1 MFIKKPF
8 AWTRNLISRPLVMLY
23 LCAAFAFLNFVVNGN
38 IYRLWNLNNEYQKM
52 LQRMEKNQ
60 KVIAQLNQDIAK
72 MKDPLYI
79 ERQAIEKLDLV
90 EENDLIFVF
99 PTEQIN

>member
-1 MFIKKPF
+1 
-8 AWTRNLISRPLVMLY
+8 MLY
-23 LCAAFAFLNFVVNGN
+23 VCGAFAFLNFIVNGN

-52 LQRMEKNQ
+52 LQRVEKNQ
-60 KVIAQLNQDIAK
+60 KVIARLDQDIAN

-99 PTEQIN
+99 PTEQTN

>member
-1 MFIKKPF
+1 
-8 AWTRNLISRPLVMLY
+8 MLY
-23 LCAAFAFLNFVVNGN
+23 VCGAFAFLNFIINGN

-52 LQRMEKNQ
+52 LQRVEKNQ
-60 KVIAQLNQDIAK
+60 KVIAQLDQDIAN

-99 PTEQIN
+99 PAEKTN

>member
-8 AWTRNLISRPLVMLY
+8 TWTRRLISRPLVMLY
-23 LCAAFAFLNFVVNGN
+23 ICGAFAFLNFVINGN

-52 LQRMEKNQ
+52 QIRMNKNQ
-60 KVIAQLNQDIAK
+60 QVIARLNHDIVN
-72 MKDPLYI
+72 MKDPLYL

-99 PTEQIN
+99 PSEKSD

>member
-1 MFIKKPF
+1 
-8 AWTRNLISRPLVMLY
+8 
-23 LCAAFAFLNFVVNGN
+23 
-38 IYRLWNLNNEYQKM
+38 M

-60 KVIAQLNQDIAK
+60 QVIAKLNQDIAK

-99 PTEQIN
+99 PTEQSN